1 MSFECED
8 REGQEVLR
16 NPSEQSLESL
26 NALHTLDKL
35 ESIESKDLPPSPCRG
50 RSDTHLDLDQ
60 RETELKLREK
70 ALSERSQSLDFREF
84 LLQEEKQQH
93 QENLRLLAQRTGALE
108 DREARILEQERRRP
122 ALSGSASSAGGTPPS
137 SSKKFRRQSPL
148 VSTPPQKQMGYS
160 ESMAQDSI
168 HEAHFLTSSQ
178 AVSEVSMIQERMRT
192 SSDEDDSVLMPMKS
206 EKAEEPNDE
215 GIVSGLRQP
224 ELAESETCSSLASK
238 VAINQSGQEE
248 DIEQTQARSKG
259 PNGHND
265 DVSNSELKQPEL
277 TRCGLKQQELSERLP
292 KPMKKTRRRTLT
304 SRLIGILYSA
314 VWLQVAIKVVV
325 FLGII
330 ISPQL
335 RTATGQHVAMWLP
348 AVFKDF
354 RHGPIEI
361 NPMSS
366 LISHP
371 EQCQMALHK
380 LRTDLAQLHT
390 RKASFTPPQ

>member
-1 MSFECED
+1 MSSECED
-8 REGQEVLR
+8 REGQGVLR

-26 NALHTLDKL
+26 NALHTLDRR

-50 RSDTHLDLDQ
+50 RSDPHLDLDQ
-60 RETELKLREK
+60 REAEIQLREK

-93 QENLRLLAQRTGALE
+93 QENLRLLAQRTGALD
-108 DREARILEQERRRP
+108 DREARILEHERRRP

-148 VSTPPQKQMGYS
+148 DSTPPQKQMVYS
-160 ESMAQDSI
+160 ESMAQDTI
-168 HEAHFLTSSQ
+168 HESHFLTSSY
-178 AVSEVSMIQERMRT
+178 AVPEATMTQERMRT
-192 SSDEDDSVLMPMKS
+192 SSDEDDSGLIPMKS
-206 EKAEEPNDE
+206 EKAEEPNDA
-215 GIVSGLRQP
+215 GIVSGFMQP
-224 ELAESETCSSLASK
+224 GLAASETCSSLASK
-238 VAINQSGQEE
+238 TAINQGGQKE

-259 PNGHND
+259 PSGHND
-265 DVSNSELKQPEL
+265 DVIDSELKQPDL
-277 TRCGLKQQELSERLP
+277 ARYGLKQQELSERLP
-292 KPMKKTRRRTLT
+292 KLMKKKGRRTFT
-304 SRLIGILYSA
+304 NRLIGIFFCAL
-314 VWLQVAIKVVV
+314 WLQIAIKVVV

-354 RHGPIEI
+354 RHGQIGI
-361 NPMSS
+361 NPMNSI
-366 LISHP
+366 ISHP

-380 LRTDLAQLHT
+380 LRADLAQLHT
-390 RKASFTPPQ
+390 FQPPQ